1 MNRRPMESI
10 TEKVAGVRK
19 GTVIT
24 DSLDLCFGFSEK
36 RGGETT
42 KKAPENLRE
51 AEIKNELYSP
61 PKGCHFIPL
70 INILRLGAF
79 P

>member
-1 MNRRPMESI
+1 MES
-10 TEKVAGVRK
+10 
-19 GTVIT
+19 
-24 DSLDLCFGFSEK
+24 
-36 RGGETT
+36 GGKTHK
-42 KKAPENLRE
+42 KKAPENIRE